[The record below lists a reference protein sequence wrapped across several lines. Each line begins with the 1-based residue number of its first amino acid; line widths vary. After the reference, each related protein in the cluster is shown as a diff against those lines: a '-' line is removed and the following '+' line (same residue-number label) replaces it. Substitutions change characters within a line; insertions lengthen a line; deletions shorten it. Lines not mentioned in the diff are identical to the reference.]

1 MMANEMKSMKLDTT
15 HDVSYY
21 IMLTDR
27 VINSDCLHRFLF
39 QIGNGYEPIYNGIIT
54 QPYKR

>member
-21 IMLTDR
+21 IMLMDR
-27 VINSDCLHRFLF
+27 FINSDCLHRFSF
-39 QIGNGYEPIYNGIIT
+39 QIGNGYDPLYNGIIT